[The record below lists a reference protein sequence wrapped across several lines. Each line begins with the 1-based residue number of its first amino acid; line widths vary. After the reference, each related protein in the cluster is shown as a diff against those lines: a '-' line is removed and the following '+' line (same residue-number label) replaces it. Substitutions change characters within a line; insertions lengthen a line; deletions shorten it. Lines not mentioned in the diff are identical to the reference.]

1 MKGLEHEK
9 ICPQC
14 GAPKMKDW
22 QDLTDDQKLLVE
34 KLPLNTDFSP
44 EQRKKHRFC
53 ERCFYED
60 FDEKN
65 QLA

>member
-14 GAPKMKDW
+14 GALKMKDW
-22 QDLTDDQKLLVE
+22 HDLTDDQKFLIE
-34 KLPLNTDFSP
+34 RLPLNTDFSP

-53 ERCFYED
+53 ERCFYE
-60 FDEKN
+60 EVQKETIT
-65 QLA
+65 